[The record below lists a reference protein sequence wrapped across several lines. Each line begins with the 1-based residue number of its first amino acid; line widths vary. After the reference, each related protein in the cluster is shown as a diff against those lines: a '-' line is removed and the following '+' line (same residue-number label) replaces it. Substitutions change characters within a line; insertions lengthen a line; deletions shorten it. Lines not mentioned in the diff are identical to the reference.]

1 MEDFKTAI
9 LEELKEIKSLSLLA
23 AKNVLTIEEVALL
36 TGLSVSCLYKKTC
49 AKQIPFYRSSKRI
62 YFNRQEIEAWMM
74 SVRVSGSFF
83 IKQGVG
89 YLQNLYII

>member
-1 MEDFKTAI
+1 MTDFESAVLI
-9 LEELKEIKSLSLLA
+9 ELKEIKSLSLLA

-62 YFNRQEIEAWMM
+62 YFNRQEIENWMM
-74 SVRVSGSFF
+74 GVKVSAFP
-83 IKQGVG
+83 
-89 YLQNLYII
+89 LYNKG

>member
-1 MEDFKTAI
+1 MEDFKTTI
-9 LEELKEIKSLSLLA
+9 LKELKEIKLFSLLA

-62 YFNRQEIEAWMM
+62 YFKRQEIEDWMV
-74 SVRVSGSFF
+74 SVQVAVFP
-83 IKQGVG
+83 
-89 YLQNLYII
+89 LYNKG

>member
-36 TGLSVSCLYKKTC
+36 TGLSVSCLYKRRVPSRYLFTVP
-49 AKQIPFYRSSKRI
+49 ASGFISI
-62 YFNRQEIEAWMM
+62 
-74 SVRVSGSFF
+74 VR
-83 IKQGVG
+83 K
-89 YLQNLYII
+89 